1 MPDKTLRADIWLA
14 KTNKRILTRPAVS
27 SGEERGWQVLML
39 MKFYAL
45 LQEISLIVVLI
56 LDYFSFQEH
65 DLNFPFVPLLP
76 LLCNLLVDCRTEAAA
91 HQQHHGE
98 LENFTTT
105 LFQHCWS

>member
-45 LQEISLIVVLI
+45 AKNE
-56 LDYFSFQEH
+56 SFRK
-65 DLNFPFVPLLP
+65 L
-76 LLCNLLVDCRTEAAA
+76 A
-91 HQQHHGE
+91 
-98 LENFTTT
+98 
-105 LFQHCWS
+105 